1 MGKPAQEMV
10 ANLYEEKV
18 DLLGDYIPDLKETGT
33 IMWNVFCAKEAPL
46 FRKPQVYAAALHYF
60 IDRNVPGLGFYTQK
74 ELAEIYRVSAASL
87 SRAYRKIE
95 YGLDEE
101 LAEMEAKMGEL
112 LDAPEDGMDIGD
124 DSFPFNPME
133 MEKSMREITRALE
146 EKDFASEEE
155 MNDYINQLLND
166 PDAGPQ
172 QELSAEEQAEEMIYE
187 AVNADGGKRVRLA
200 KKALEL
206 DPLCVD
212 AFNILGEEAPGADQS
227 LNYLAEG
234 MEAGEQK
241 LGKRYFKENEGMFWG
256 LIETR
261 PYMRARFN
269 YALQLAGIGKT
280 AESIKHYERLLQL
293 NDNDNQG
300 VRDVLFATYLEVG
313 RYQKAKELLDKYP
326 DNVTARGTYNAVLL
340 EYHTNGFSAKLDEL
354 LKHAKKTNP
363 YVIDYL
369 VKKRHLPMTA
379 PMGFQ
384 LGSKEE
390 AMIYAL
396 ETIDLW
402 NKDKALMDR
411 LKK

>member
-1 MGKPAQEMV
+1 
-10 ANLYEEKV
+10 
-18 DLLGDYIPDLKETGT
+18 
-33 IMWNVFCAKEAPL
+33 
-46 FRKPQVYAAALHYF
+46 
-60 IDRNVPGLGFYTQK
+60 
-74 ELAEIYRVSAASL
+74 
-87 SRAYRKIE
+87 
-95 YGLDEE
+95 
-101 LAEMEAKMGEL
+101 MEAKMGEL
-112 LDAPEDGMDIGD
+112 LDAPEDGMEIGD
-124 DSFPFNPME
+124 DSFPFNTME

-172 QELSAEEQAEEMIYE
+172 QELSAEEQAEELIYE

-206 DPLCVD
+206 DPFCTD

-227 LNYLAEG
+227 LNYFA
-234 MEAGEQK
+234 
-241 LGKRYFKENEGMFWG
+241 EGMFWG

-326 DNVTARGTYNAVLL
+326 DNVTARGTYNAVL
-340 EYHTNGFSAKLDEL
+340 
-354 LKHAKKTNP
+354 
-363 YVIDYL
+363 
-369 VKKRHLPMTA
+369 
-379 PMGFQ
+379 
-384 LGSKEE
+384 
-390 AMIYAL
+390 
-396 ETIDLW
+396 
-402 NKDKALMDR
+402 DR
-411 LKK
+411 KSTR